1 MFYPFTYPLIVT
13 DANREA
19 LARIRAE
26 AERMY
31 DQPINALSYHTFH
44 LFRTAGSRGEYESE
58 YFEHR
63 RLLCIYSAM
72 ALLKEDP
79 KWLAKL
85 CDVIWAVCD
94 EYMWAVPAHITRCPT
109 PEERTT
115 RIDLFA
121 AETACAIA
129 SLYHIFG
136 DNLPAEVRDRMRYE
150 LMRRIV
156 EPYRQNP
163 TRWPVNNW
171 SGVCVFGVCDAITCL
186 DRRDIFEECLPA
198 MERSAADFLAS
209 FGEDGCCMEG
219 SLYWSYGFSFFCYFA
234 DRVFRYTDGRINYFA
249 DPKVEKI
256 ARFGAHTYL
265 GKDDCV
271 LPFSDA
277 PHTYKYDPG
286 LWQILME
293 RFEGIV
299 PPPPS
304 CASAFGD
311 DLRYR
316 FAPFIRSLYAPH
328 PDLPQ
333 PQDGWIYYESA
344 QWYINKSRSYT
355 FAAKAGHNAEP
366 HNHNDVGSFVLFDR
380 GNYILDDVGFPMYY
394 AGYFGP
400 DRYKDMCASSLG
412 HSVPTADGC
421 AQTAGEACAGKVLAA
436 DGDCFTAEIAPAYG
450 NSRLTSLRRSFT
462 LEDRGIRLRDSAV
475 GAPISERFV
484 TEIPPQILPDG
495 AVRIGGYTLRCSA
508 GAPQITTFTY
518 LSRFAEFD
526 ENEKDP
532 HTVYILAY
540 PEAEEAEVSVMKETE
555 S

>member
-1 MFYPFTYPLIVT
+1 MFYPFTYPLQIT

-19 LARIRAE
+19 LARIRTE
-26 AERMY
+26 AERLY
-31 DQPINALSYHTFH
+31 DAPIAALSYHNFH
-44 LFRTAGSRGEYESE
+44 LYRTAGSRGEYEAE
-58 YFEHR
+58 FFEHR
-63 RLLCIYSAM
+63 RLLCIYTAM
-72 ALLKEDP
+72 ALLGEDP

-94 EYMWAVPAHITRCPT
+94 EYSWAVPAHLTRSHT
-109 PEERTT
+109 PESRIT

-121 AETACAIA
+121 AETACAIGT
-129 SLYHIFG
+129 LYHLLG
-136 DNLPAEVRDRMRYE
+136 DLLPVEVRQRMEYE

-163 TRWPVNNW
+163 TVWPVNNW

-186 DRRDIFEECLPA
+186 DLRDVFEECLPA
-198 MERSAADFLAS
+198 MQRSAADFLAS

-234 DRVFRYTDGRINYFA
+234 DRMYRYTDGKINYFA

-265 GKDDCV
+265 GYGDCV
-271 LPFSDA
+271 LTFSDA

-286 LWQILME
+286 LWEILAA
-293 RFEGIV
+293 RYEGIV

-304 CASAFGD
+304 CAASFGD

-316 FAPFIRSLYAPH
+316 FAPFIRSLYAPR

-333 PQDGWIYYESA
+333 PQQGWVYYESA
-344 QWYINKSRSYT
+344 QWYIHKTRTYT

-366 HNHNDVGSFVLFDR
+366 HNHNDVGSFILFDAGR
-380 GNYILDDVGFPMYY
+380 YILDDIGFPVYY
-394 AGYFGP
+394 AGYFGA

-412 HSVPTADGC
+412 HSVPIV
-421 AQTAGEACAGKVLAA
+421 AGEAQRAGEEFAGEVLAA
-436 DGDCFTAEIAPAYG
+436 DGDRFCIQIGGAYG
-450 NSRLTSLRRSFT
+450 DVRLTRTFT
-462 LEDRGIRLRDSAV
+462 MLERGIRMRDEAADGV
-475 GAPISERFV
+475 RFAERFV
-484 TEIPPQILPDG
+484 TEIPPQICADG
-495 AVRIGGYTLRCSA
+495 AVRIADYTLRCTA
-508 GAPQITTFTY
+508 GTPEITTFTY

-526 ENEKDP
+526 EKERDP
-532 HTVYILAY
+532 HTVYLLTY
-540 PEAEEAEVSVMKETE
+540 PEAESAETRVEKE
-555 S
+555 